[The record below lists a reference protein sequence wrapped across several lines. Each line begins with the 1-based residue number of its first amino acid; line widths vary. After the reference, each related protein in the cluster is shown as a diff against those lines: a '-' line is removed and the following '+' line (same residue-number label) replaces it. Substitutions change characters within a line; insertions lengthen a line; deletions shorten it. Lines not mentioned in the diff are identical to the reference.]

1 MRLTGFI
8 LLLFLP
14 VLISGQINID
24 EETAK
29 KLKNSEEYVTSEFN
43 EEEIAEYIKEKKL
56 KVNMELGT
64 FFGTGL
70 GTGNYLGTYISPNF
84 SYRLSPGFTLNT
96 GARITSTFGNPVY
109 EPGFFSPYG
118 YPAANFTR
126 SFVYVEGIYQVNS
139 RLTISGAA
147 YKEFNLFNPPSPID
161 NRYNFDSKGFIMGV
175 DYRIGDNIFIHG
187 SIEVSD
193 GPGYYRANP
202 FLSPSHGFG
211 SGSFRRMHDPF

>member
-56 KVNMELGT
+56 KVNMELG
-64 FFGTGL
+64 
-70 GTGNYLGTYISPNF
+70 
-84 SYRLSPGFTLNT
+84 
-96 GARITSTFGNPVY
+96 TSTFGNPVY